1 MGKSGVKN
9 RKLAGIRETDFR
21 KPASTL
27 GGNGVGRKTRGKFFQ
42 IGEKGNV
49 LTIKTHYGEDQ
60 KQRFFNRRCTRMD
73 ADGEGI
79 NAEALRRRRN
89 AKRKGGARHAFHE
102 GSLIWQNVGFNRT
115 AAGRRL
121 YGNSTK
127 LWTDSFMTPSRFGV
141 RRPSAAFARATRV
154 EFYHDAV
161 PVRQA
166 GDQDLQK
173 ETKNL
178 CYLRYLLFK
187 RPQPRCG

>member
-1 MGKSGVKN
+1 MAEGQNKEF
-9 RKLAGIRETDFR
+9 LT
-21 KPASTL
+21 T
-27 GGNGVGRKTRGKFFQ
+27 NGHQ
-42 IGEKGNV
+42 
-49 LTIKTHYGEDQ
+49 L
-60 KQRFFNRRCTRMD
+60 TRM
-73 ADGEGI
+73 GREF
-79 NAEALRRRRN
+79 NAETRRGRRN

-102 GSLIWQNVGFNRT
+102 GSLIWQNVGVNWT